1 MLDTCIMQ
9 VALNS
14 PLLSQKSFTCEQ
26 CSEALNRKNRS
37 SSEAQQIFHV
47 SGFLVAM
54 TEVQSG
60 ARPSRAVGAPGALH
74 WPTFHQFSS
83 ELILSCSSPGLSLIC
98 LSNCVAL
105 LEHFTIRWSSKR
117 FQAFEAHI
125 FLHVPIFFW
134 RFLIL
139 SEEVVATLLAPKKIT
154 ILPGKWKVGQFYFTF
169 IVRTSQTPSKSHFFR
184 PWVGVVLG
192 IRKL

>member
-1 MLDTCIMQ
+1 MQ

-14 PLLSQKSFTCEQ
+14 PLLSQKSFTREQ

-37 SSEAQQIFHV
+37 SRASANSEAQQIFHV

-98 LSNCVAL
+98 LSNCIAL

-125 FLHVPIFFW
+125 SPD
-134 RFLIL
+134 RFRA
-139 SEEVVATLLAPKKIT
+139 V
-154 ILPGKWKVGQFYFTF
+154 
-169 IVRTSQTPSKSHFFR
+169 
-184 PWVGVVLG
+184 
-192 IRKL
+192 